1 MMRSPFRGS
10 APASS
15 PHSEHDTTFHGTPST
30 NLTSFTPVTGNK
42 GYRKPYV
49 EDAEAREPA
58 NHCSIRQTTP
68 TQTTS
73 DDVFLTAPTMNSGP
87 QLSPTAQVFQ
97 PMYTFS
103 QMPNVARRPVPPPR
117 ANRPQAFAPKPSL
130 RRGQGAQQT
139 LTPLATIAGVKT
151 LLQDSVPDT
160 SVRGDNETSNWEDR
174 RPVPQVK
181 SINGR
186 GDKEI
191 EAYLDRLGIWNA
203 DQMNFMANASGKYIN
218 DVHFAE
224 GAFSTDE
231 NATRA
236 LAVIGLP
243 AEFRS
248 RRIAEAFKLESFPSL
263 KTINASQIVG
273 GGLFTVAFSD
283 VRDAKKAWDIAGKL
297 APHTRVFAL
306 APRAVAADQGFN
318 PSHVS
323 DFEGQII
330 LSVYYNGNPNFEQ
343 LEAAPI
349 VAEIKR
355 LLAKCGE
362 VKAMHTLPST
372 QLHCRDFRVEF
383 FDSAAVPVAKD
394 VISGTILDGGAV
406 LHAEAYSPDIIF
418 QSDDPDAPF
427 EQLSITGRSTV
438 PVDEDYDRLAYAITR
453 DVLRNGRRL
462 NNTNHNAVDIA
473 RIQSGMDVRTTIMLR
488 NIPNRVDQGMLKD
501 LIDHTSFGRYDFMYL
516 RIGNCNFK
524 FLKEFDSLVPDFANN
539 CNVGYAFINFVDA
552 PSIIPFVLARAGKR
566 WNCFNSDKVAEVS
579 YATIQGK
586 DCLVQKFRNSS
597 VMLEHPNFRP
607 KLFVAG
613 NVPDAGQEEKFP
625 TPDNHSKMRRSVENA
640 EHVGLYLPRS
650 MGPRNP
656 RNMNH
661 PKFQPRNRRM
671 RRAGPFNANGVYLP
685 PARVANLAQ
694 FTPPSSPDS
703 QTPGKYLV
711 DTKSPFDAF
720 SGNPRPFS

>member
-1 MMRSPFRGS
+1 MYQSLPNIPRLSPLDFILTNGCSAVNMMRSPFRGS

-68 TQTTS
+68 TQTTRYALLQQNTFNIHRLTVCS
-73 DDVFLTAPTMNSGP
+73 DDVFLTAPTMSSGP

-139 LTPLATIAGVKT
+139 LAPLATIAGVKT

-191 EAYLDRLGIWNA
+191 EAYLDRLGIWNV

-248 RRIAEAFKLESFPSL
+248 RRIAEAFKVCLLHSFVAIETDCLQLESFPSL
-263 KTINASQIVG
+263 KTINASQVVG

-355 LLAKCGE
+355 LLAQCGE

-394 VISGTILDGGAV
+394 VISGTILDVRHLVPRFSAFMTNKCLGWCCSSRRSI
-406 LHAEAYSPDIIF
+406 LSRHH
-418 QSDDPDAPF
+418 
-427 EQLSITGRSTV
+427 LSIR
-438 PVDEDYDRLAYAITR
+438 
-453 DVLRNGRRL
+453 
-462 NNTNHNAVDIA
+462 
-473 RIQSGMDVRTTIMLR
+473 
-488 NIPNRVDQGMLKD
+488 
-501 LIDHTSFGRYDFMYL
+501 
-516 RIGNCNFK
+516 
-524 FLKEFDSLVPDFANN
+524 
-539 CNVGYAFINFVDA
+539 
-552 PSIIPFVLARAGKR
+552 
-566 WNCFNSDKVAEVS
+566 
-579 YATIQGK
+579 
-586 DCLVQKFRNSS
+586 
-597 VMLEHPNFRP
+597 
-607 KLFVAG
+607 
-613 NVPDAGQEEKFP
+613 
-625 TPDNHSKMRRSVENA
+625 
-640 EHVGLYLPRS
+640 
-650 MGPRNP
+650 
-656 RNMNH
+656 
-661 PKFQPRNRRM
+661 
-671 RRAGPFNANGVYLP
+671 
-685 PARVANLAQ
+685 
-694 FTPPSSPDS
+694 
-703 QTPGKYLV
+703 
-711 DTKSPFDAF
+711 
-720 SGNPRPFS
+720 